1 MILVKKS
8 KEKILITGHA
18 LYGDYD
24 KDIVCSAVSSIVIT
38 SLNAIIDFN
47 AKAISYKVKSGNIK
61 ITIQSFDKITLTLIN
76 NMLDLLE
83 KLSTKYPKNIQVK
96 EGV

>member
-1 MILVKKS
+1 M
-8 KEKILITGHA
+8 
-18 LYGDYD
+18 
-24 KDIVCSAVSSIVIT
+24 
-38 SLNAIIDFN
+38 
-47 AKAISYKVKSGNIK
+47 KVKSGNIK